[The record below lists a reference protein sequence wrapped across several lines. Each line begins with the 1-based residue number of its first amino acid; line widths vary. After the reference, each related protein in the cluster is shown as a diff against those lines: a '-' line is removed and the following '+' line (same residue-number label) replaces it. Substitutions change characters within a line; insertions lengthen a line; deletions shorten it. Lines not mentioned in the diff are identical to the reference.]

1 MTLTEQIFWGSV
13 NLGLCFA
20 IEIVLLVLCNLWLE
34 KITLQM
40 PGKSVVFR
48 ATTLIA
54 VSLGVI
60 VLAHTIQVWMWA
72 GVWVLW
78 DVMPDWNSAIYFSLV
93 TYTTLGYGDIVLGPE
108 LRIFAAFA
116 SVTGLL
122 AFGLSTA
129 YLVAMMTRL
138 FENKGRI

>member
-13 NLGLCFA
+13 TLGLCFA
-20 IEIVLLVLCNLWLE
+20 VEIVLLVLCNLWLD
-34 KITLQM
+34 KVSNRMQRH
-40 PGKSVVFR
+40 GVVIR
-48 ATTLIA
+48 AGTLIA
-54 VSLGVI
+54 FALGVI

-72 GVWVLW
+72 GAWVLW

-116 SVTGLL
+116 AVTGLL

-129 YLVAMMTRL
+129 YLVAMMTRM
-138 FENKGRI
+138 FERDGKI

>member
-1 MTLTEQIFWGSV
+1 VTLTQQIFWGSV

-20 IEIVLLVLCNLWLE
+20 VEILLLVLCNLWLE
-34 KITLQM
+34 KLSDKMRYNSTAL
-40 PGKSVVFR
+40 R
-48 ATTLIA
+48 ATMLIA
-54 VSLGVI
+54 LSLVI
-60 VLAHTIQVWMWA
+60 IILAHTIQVWMWA
-72 GVWVLW
+72 GAWVLW

-116 SVTGLL
+116 AVTGLL

-129 YLVAMMTRL
+129 YLVAMMTRM
-138 FENKGRI
+138 FDHHSRI